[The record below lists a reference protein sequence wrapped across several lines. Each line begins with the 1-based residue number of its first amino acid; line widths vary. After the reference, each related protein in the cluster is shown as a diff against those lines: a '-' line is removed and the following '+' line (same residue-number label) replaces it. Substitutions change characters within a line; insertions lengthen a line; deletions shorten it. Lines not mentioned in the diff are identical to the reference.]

1 MQSET
6 KSIESEIIPFLIE
19 CPLYDDLRY
28 DVLTTLNTLTLI
40 LKILSIYVTIFVYW
54 QTNHCTTCKY
64 MLSYVIKT

>member
-40 LKILSIYVTIFVYW
+40 LKILSIYVTIFVY
-54 QTNHCTTCKY
+54 
-64 MLSYVIKT
+64 